1 MWIEE
6 SQGQRIN
13 HARTD
18 HFLETGADTV
28 GVSCP
33 FCLQMMVEGIQSKGQ
48 EREKQAKDVLE
59 ILAESLEERQAD
71 DGRSR
76 GGA

>member
-6 SQGQRIN
+6 SQGERVN

-18 HFLETGADTV
+18 QFLDTEADTV

-33 FCLQMMVEGIQSKGQ
+33 FCVQMMTEGIQSKGLDS
-48 EREKQAKDVLE
+48 EKKAKDVLE
-59 ILAESLEERQAD
+59 ILADSLD
-71 DGRSR
+71 L
-76 GGA
+76 

>member
-6 SQGQRIN
+6 SLGERIN

-18 HFLETGADTV
+18 HFLETEADVV

-33 FCLQMMVEGIQSKGQ
+33 VCLQMMTEGIQSKG
-48 EREKQAKDVLE
+48 RDGDRQAKDVLE
-59 ILAESLEERQAD
+59 LLAESLEE
-71 DGRSR
+71 
-76 GGA
+76 

>member
-6 SQGQRIN
+6 SQGERVN

-18 HFLETGADTV
+18 QFLDTEADTV

-33 FCLQMMVEGIQSKGQ
+33 FCVQMMTEGIQSKGLDS
-48 EREKQAKDVLE
+48 EKEAKDVLE
-59 ILAESLEERQAD
+59 ILADSLD
-71 DGRSR
+71 L
-76 GGA
+76 